1 MPKTKGSLSRV
12 RKRKFQ
18 GNQFS
23 GEASADHVS
32 SSAKKLKDMG
42 FDDIEIDAST
52 SYVICNFLMV
62 FNALS
67 EFLVCKS
74 CSGAVKF
81 GRTAGPGVGF
91 KLIVNCSCEKRQILS
106 SPMSQ
111 NVYEINRRLLFAFRV
126 FGCGLQ
132 TVKTFCSLLD
142 IKHSFSNSQYYNFLD
157 NLNAASKVV
166 FDIVRRKAAK
176 EEIGANSAAGNEP
189 THLSVSGDGSWKKR
203 GFSSLFGLVSLIGT
217 PEYEDHVD
225 DCAANHSESAGKMEV
240 DGVREMFENSESL
253 LGVKYKYY
261 IGDGDTKTFKALADM
276 NPYDDCPVAKKE
288 CVGHVQKRM
297 GSRLRK
303 LKKDTKGL
311 GGKGAGK
318 LTDKLITEL
327 TLFYGL
333 AIRGNADSSSRMK
346 DAIWATYYHKCST
359 DDQPQHHLCPEG
371 SESWCN
377 WQVAKAEG
385 KLETFKHKPPLA
397 EIVADAIKPIYE
409 ALSNPDLERCVG
421 ANTQNSNESF
431 NAIVWRMAPKHLH
444 CGSHVIEICTYIAA

>member
-1 MPKTKGSLSRV
+1 
-12 RKRKFQ
+12 
-18 GNQFS
+18 
-23 GEASADHVS
+23 
-32 SSAKKLKDMG
+32 
-42 FDDIEIDAST
+42 
-52 SYVICNFLMV
+52 
-62 FNALS
+62 
-67 EFLVCKS
+67 VCKS

-81 GRTAGPGVGF
+81 GRTAGPGVRF
-91 KLIVNCSCEKRQILS
+91 KLIVDCSCEKRQILS
-106 SPMSQ
+106 SPISQ

-203 GFSSLFGLVSLIGT
+203 GFSSLFGLVSLIGKYSGKILDVIVKSSYCQACYNWASKIGT

-276 NPYDDCPVAKKE
+276 NPYDDCPVAKKK

-303 LKKDTKGL
+303 LKTDTKGL

-318 LTDKLITEL
+318 LTDKLITENL
-327 TLFYGL
+327 
-333 AIRGNADSSSRMK
+333 
-346 DAIWATYYHKCST
+346 
-359 DDQPQHHLCPEG
+359 
-371 SESWCN
+371 
-377 WQVAKAEG
+377 
-385 KLETFKHKPPLA
+385 
-397 EIVADAIKPIYE
+397 
-409 ALSNPDLERCVG
+409 
-421 ANTQNSNESF
+421 
-431 NAIVWRMAPKHLH
+431 
-444 CGSHVIEICTYIAA
+444 